1 MLLYNQID
9 ELSLQQLQQNTEIKT
24 EILTQILTVLLK
36 IKILTTTDPNWKDG
50 TLSSDAVLKLN
61 QNYNNKKLRININ
74 VPIKAEAREDDE
86 RTHKQI
92 DDSRKYVIE
101 VCLQFNSIILKT
113 NY

>member
-1 MLLYNQID
+1 MLLYNKDD
-9 ELSLQQLQQNTEIKT
+9 ELSLRSLQQNTEIKT

-36 IKILTTTDPNWKDG
+36 IKILMTTDPNWKEG
-50 TLSSDAVLKLN
+50 TLSPDSILKLN

-101 VCLQFNSIILKT
+101 VCLQFNIFKT